1 MTGVHSLL
9 NFDLSVIDFFMS
21 MQFGSGVDLDEVD
34 EDVEDDESAAS
45 VSFLLLGYLNDVAR

>member
-34 EDVEDDESAAS
+34 EDVDDDGSAAS
-45 VSFLLLGYLNDVAR
+45 VSFVVVGLSE